1 MKSDFFYSKS
11 AKLYV
16 SLKPLKINSRTKKA
30 SEKNSIDMSWDDEGR
45 INYIN
50 FDNSIKLLNSL
61 GARMMTPIEYWLI
74 LKDAYGE
81 KNEDMIGSLQSREF
95 CEWLNRV
102 YLKEGTYIDKPKVI
116 SRFEYE
122 GKKMNSEYPYGR
134 PGWFNPE
141 GNISY
146 KKGLPIDIELFRE
159 KFETSWKYW
168 SPDFTVTKLD
178 ALAPIRGYVTSVGKP
193 SFDLGIPVDSKQPVQ
208 MVREC
213 RKIAL
218 EPIIEE
224 KILRKADKL
233 IDVYQLVS
241 LNLKD
246 KNRYEELK
254 VIKEDLK
261 TFLEEYGSL
270 FQSSKELAIYDRREQ
285 LFNMLGL
292 MKLITTDDFSKQVE
306 KLTGQVS
313 RQLKGREF
321 EVFISSSSK
330 RLKKAL
336 DQSRDIVF
344 VMGHQNPDADT
355 VVSSL
360 FEAWRNQILDKE
372 AEYIPMVQ
380 SEKLPEEVRR
390 LLGDKISDQIMLR
403 SNKLYEKAKRT
414 GLPRWISVDQNKDS
428 NVQKYF
434 VSIID
439 HHVISDIAS
448 KQDIPKTLEMC
459 GSCASLIVNKY
470 LGMGVS
476 FDKELAK
483 ILYGATLLD
492 TENRVEHKMTVKD
505 SLTMDYLREIS
516 EIEEDN
522 DFYGYLMSFLLNTD
536 DPEILFKRDYKEDW
550 GFGFA
555 VAKVKGCFDKDGNLL
570 KHDLVDRA
578 LDLANGN
585 NVEKNLPL
593 TVFRITDYL
602 GDCITVNRERIYLV
616 FNSTASREFINSS
629 YDLLNKI
636 VKFEFKGS
644 NIVRE
649 GDKYLEFWGTGM
661 QLSRKRTAPQLE
673 LIVSAYNQYFYSPSI
688 KKWVKR
694 GFLKNTNF
702 VKEVAKNLKFE
713 LSQDSEERINYITYF
728 ESKNLVHELGFSMLS
743 LKDYWEVLNDAKA
756 IKDIQMINSLQGS
769 NFVEFLDT
777 VVINSKFKI
786 DHPTIIEEEKF
797 NGKEDEIEIP
807 KGKPGLIHPDEID
820 LEKGFPK
827 IVRSPN
833 EYGNPELWRY
843 WEPDEDI
850 VNPVRSYIFLLKQP
864 CLDCKMHPRDSF
876 PNLGIRPVTE
886 VVKQPEVNIWIE
898 NEQLCMDIKSEG
910 DIAEYRWGR

>member
-1 MKSDFFYSKS
+1 MKSEFFYSKS
-11 AKLYV
+11 AKLYI

-30 SEKNSIDMSWDDEGR
+30 SEKHSIEMSWDDEGR
-45 INYIN
+45 INYID

-74 LKDAYGE
+74 LKDAYEE
-81 KNEDMIGSLQSREF
+81 KNEDMIDSLQSREF

-102 YLKEGTYIDKPKVI
+102 YLSEGTYIDKPKVI
-116 SRFEYE
+116 SEFEYE

-141 GNISY
+141 CNICY

-213 RKIAL
+213 RKLPL
-218 EPIIEE
+218 EPIIDE
-224 KILRKADKL
+224 KVLREVDEL
-233 IDVYQLVS
+233 LEVYHSIVE
-241 LNLKD
+241 NLKD
-246 KNRYEELK
+246 RGKYEELEA
-254 VIKEDLK
+254 IKKETK
-261 TFLEEYGSL
+261 IFVEEYGGL
-270 FQSSKELAIYDRREQ
+270 FQSSKELAVYDRREQ

-292 MKLITTDDFSKQVE
+292 LKLITTDDYSKPLG
-306 KLTGQVS
+306 KLTAQLS
-313 RQLKGREF
+313 RQLKLREF

-336 DQSRDIVF
+336 SESKDIVF

-360 FEAWRNQILDKE
+360 FEAWRNQLLDKE
-372 AEYIPMVQ
+372 AEYLPMVQ

-390 LLGDKISDQIMLR
+390 LLGDKISNQIMLR

-414 GLPRWISVDQNKDS
+414 GLPRWISVDQNKDC

-434 VSIID
+434 ISIID

-459 GSCASLIVNKY
+459 GSCTSLIVNKY
-470 LGMGVS
+470 LGMGLS

-505 SLTMDYLREIS
+505 SLTMDYLKEIS

-555 VAKVKGCFDKDGNLL
+555 VAKVKGCFDDNEELL
-570 KHDLVDRA
+570 KRDLVDKA
-578 LDLANGN
+578 LNLAQQN
-585 NVEKNLPL
+585 NIEKNLPL
-593 TVFRITDYL
+593 TVFRLTDYL
-602 GDCITVNRERIYLV
+602 KDCITVNRERVYLV
-616 FNSTASREFINSS
+616 FNSTASKEFINSAYS
-629 YDLLNKI
+629 LLRKI
-636 VKFEFKGS
+636 VEFEFEGS
-644 NIVRE
+644 NIKRE
-649 GDKYLEFWGTGM
+649 GDEYIEFWGTGM

-673 LIVSAYNQYFYSPSI
+673 PLVKAYNQYFYSPAI

-694 GFLKNTNF
+694 GFLKNTNY
-702 VKEVAKNLKFE
+702 VVDAARNIQVNLSKDLE
-713 LSQDSEERINYITYF
+713 GRINYITYL
-728 ESKNLVHELGFSMLS
+728 ESKVLLRELGYSMLS
-743 LKDYWEVLNDAKA
+743 LKEYWKVLNDAKD
-756 IKDIQMINSLQGS
+756 IKDEQMVSSLQGS

-777 VVINSKFKI
+777 LIFDSKIKI
-786 DHPTIIEEEKF
+786 DHPTIKGEDKFKGDKEEIKV
-797 NGKEDEIEIP
+797 P
-807 KGKPGLIHPDEID
+807 KGKPGLIHPNDINLKD
-820 LEKGFPK
+820 GFPEV
-827 IVRSPN
+827 VRSPN

-843 WEPDEDI
+843 WEPDADI

-886 VVKQPEVNIWIE
+886 IVEQPEVNIWIE
-898 NEQLCMDIKSEG
+898 DKQLCMDIISEG
-910 DIAEYRWGR
+910 DVVEYRWRS